1 MSYCRRHSFP
11 VQSQWKEQPFTRPIQ
26 QPPSFA
32 IVETFSTPFTAYIQ
46 IDLQRERVNWQ
57 ELDPVEGANMSKFPG
72 CDSESTESHRGGAHW
87 PRLLPIL
94 LPDKGYSLAER
105 KVNTVAGRLL
115 RSSAPR

>member
-1 MSYCRRHSFP
+1 M
-11 VQSQWKEQPFTRPIQ
+11 QSQWKEQPFTRPIQ

-32 IVETFSTPFTAYIQ
+32 IVGTFSSPFTAYIQ

-57 ELDPVEGANMSKFPG
+57 ELASEEANISKFPG
-72 CDSESTESHRGGAHW
+72 CNSESTESHRGGAHW

>member
-1 MSYCRRHSFP
+1 MERAAVYPTCPTATVVRHRRGFFL
-11 VQSQWKEQPFTRPIQ
+11 PFRR
-26 QPPSFA
+26 
-32 IVETFSTPFTAYIQ
+32 VYIQ

-57 ELDPVEGANMSKFPG
+57 ELASEGANISKFPG
-72 CDSESTESHRGGAHW
+72 CNSESTESRRGGAHW